1 LINQQ
6 SLQLKQLKINIHIS
20 LESSFSFFEG
30 LMRSTKKI
38 MKTKFLLSL
47 ITLFVIVIAADAQ
60 VLTQKNLSLQGAK
73 KIVAEAVK
81 YAQSVNAPGGSI
93 AVVDAGGNLIYLE
106 KLDGTFAA
114 AAEVSIKKANTAAT
128 FKAPSSKLE
137 NSINGGRDAL
147 ITVGH
152 TFLQGGVPIIIDGQ
166 VIGAI
171 GVSGSASAQQ
181 DEDIAN
187 AGVKAQL

>member
-1 LINQQ
+1 
-6 SLQLKQLKINIHIS
+6 
-20 LESSFSFFEG
+20 
-30 LMRSTKKI
+30 
-38 MKTKFLLSL
+38 MKTKFIFSGIAVL
-47 ITLFVIVIAADAQ
+47 VIVITSNAQ
-60 VLTQKNLSLQGAK
+60 VLTQKNISLDAAK
-73 KIVAEAVK
+73 KVVAEAVK
-81 YAQSVNAPGGSI
+81 YAQSVNSPGGSI

-106 KLDGTFAA
+106 RLDNTFAA

-152 TFLQGGVPIIIDGQ
+152 TFLQGGVPIIVDGQ

-187 AGVKAQL
+187 AGAKITL